1 VLQEKWKNQAAINE
15 HLATPH
21 FQEFMAKSSELFDG
35 GFEVT
40 AKISGPSRNSAEIAK
55 DHTKLI
61 LRMKAK
67 PDKLETV
74 RRGNLEMKR
83 RRERRSGCLQYDLYQ
98 GFEGIYDPSVFIADQ
113 TWEDRKSLDEAVD
126 YILTETPFYFE
137 DLEETREPIL
147 FEPASELARE
157 GGKRIPSVFENA
169 VSGDQE
175 LIAGLKKMNPDFA
188 ELCLE
193 TSEKAYET
201 PLIDQRTKVLL
212 AIVVD
217 VVEQIHGKPFENHL
231 MMAKKQGVT
240 KEELFELLL
249 FLTIYVGFNKAGAY
263 YNEVAKNYG
272 S

>member
-1 VLQEKWKNQAAINE
+1 
-15 HLATPH
+15 
-21 FQEFMAKSSELFDG
+21 
-35 GFEVT
+35 
-40 AKISGPSRNSAEIAK
+40 
-55 DHTKLI
+55 
-61 LRMKAK
+61 
-67 PDKLETV
+67 
-74 RRGNLEMKR
+74 
-83 RRERRSGCLQYDLYQ
+83 
-98 GFEGIYDPSVFIADQ
+98 
-113 TWEDRKSLDEAVD
+113 
-126 YILTETPFYFE
+126 
-137 DLEETREPIL
+137 L

-201 PLIDQRTKVLL
+201 PLVDQRTKVLL